1 MKKRTWNNRILPGLF
16 LLFTL
21 AFFFGEDIG
30 VKLGFIS
37 RFDSNGVEGFM
48 EVRIAQV
55 VDGDTVRLSD
65 GTTVRMIGMNT
76 PETSGEPEA
85 YGEQAKAYAMAM
97 LENRTVYLEKDISD
111 IDHFGRTLR
120 YIWLERPDRIDEESI
135 RKGMFNA
142 RALAEGFAQPYTFPP
157 DVRYAE
163 LFMEVAIE
171 ARDEGRGLWSISRQG
186 TTRGTVIPD

>member
-1 MKKRTWNNRILPGLF
+1 MRRRTWKNRILPGLF
-16 LLFTL
+16 LLLTL

-30 VKLGFIS
+30 KDLGLLS
-37 RFDSNGVEGFM
+37 PFDSGVTEGFT
-48 EVRIAQV
+48 EARVAQV

-85 YGEQAKAYAMAM
+85 YGEQAKSFATSM
-97 LENRTVYLEKDISD
+97 LENRTVYLEKDVSETD
-111 IDHFGRTLR
+111 QFGRALR
-120 YIWLERPDRIDEESI
+120 YIWLERPDRVDAGSI
-135 RKGMFNA
+135 RQKMFNA

-163 LFMEVAIE
+163 LFMEVATE